1 MVACQ
6 VQLGVWHCRASVTLL
21 NMEAIYLYKRRAVG
35 WLTAPDH
42 EGWPTFP
49 GSLAPNSC
57 ISGETA
63 RHLGNYY
70 CLVRLKDF
78 KFSEGL
84 YSRPSGPISWPY
96 HPVLLMKHG
105 AWGLFPSCCVNR
117 QTRYSRQCLPFR
129 HISPW
134 QKKTSVPESS
144 VVCPC
149 HYRMP
154 CDLCSLV
161 AMWYGSLA
169 LKRIIINSSSEPHT
183 EDTLKTKTWGPDTLH
198 DFKAMRIHTCLSS
211 CVYDME
217 VRDQLHMSFLMFCLL
232 VLIVWYCCLELVY
245 EVALLSSTGII
256 SICCQT
262 WLFFFKDSG
271 EQTWSLVLSQVRYCL
286 RPFVHT
292 FSQNPINTSGS

>member
-1 MVACQ
+1 
-6 VQLGVWHCRASVTLL
+6 
-21 NMEAIYLYKRRAVG
+21 MEAIYLYKRRAVG
-35 WLTAPDH
+35 WLTASDH
-42 EGWPTFP
+42 EGWPAFP
-49 GSLAPNSC
+49 GSLAPSPC
-57 ISGETA
+57 ISGEIA
-63 RHLGNYY
+63 SHLGNY

-78 KFSEGL
+78 KFSESL
-84 YSRPSGPISWPY
+84 YSRPSGPISCPY
-96 HPVLLMKHG
+96 HPVLLMKPG

-117 QTRYSRQCLPFR
+117 QTRYSRHCFPFR

-134 QKKTSVPESS
+134 QKKTSVLESS

-183 EDTLKTKTWGPDTLH
+183 EDTLKTETWGPDTLH
-198 DFKAMRIHTCLSS
+198 DFKAMRIHMCAPVFLHVCMTWKSETNFICHFS
-211 CVYDME
+211 CSVS
-217 VRDQLHMSFLMFCLL
+217 LFLLFG
-232 VLIVWYCCLELVY
+232 IVWYCCLELVY

-256 SICCQT
+256 NICCQT
-262 WLFFFKDSG
+262 WLFFFFMDSG
-271 EQTWSLVLSQVRYCL
+271 YQTWSLVLSQVRYCR